1 MKYYFAF
8 LFAIVFLFTI
18 STQSSFSQET
28 KTIFVG
34 PNLVDCVGVGPQKCM
49 QIKDKENQM
58 WKNFYDKIEGFDFQP
73 GFSYKLTVE
82 VTEIENPPA
91 DASSKKYK
99 LIEVLEKN
107 SSTRHIPFRNLC
119 APGFVPLGEICVL
132 NDRCGPGAYA
142 GKICIMDNKAQPYLR
157 PHQQGMAG
165 IKTSSVICAEGLQ
178 LIFKYDASPTCVKP
192 DSVSKLESRGWFVQ
206 KPPVACTREYVPV
219 CGVDEKTY
227 GNLCTLEAEH
237 MGLKHNGECSEKI
250 IPKVCTLEWNPVCGK
265 DDKTYGNMCMLEGA
279 KIELK
284 HTGECFQLTE
294 FDLDD
299 QYSETQSIISKISS
313 QIYNGR
319 YNGELDLSDALNI
332 LNDGKEKL
340 QVLLDQYDSLGNDLK
355 TDRQIAMKFSTL
367 GKMGFASI
375 DSQIKIIENQ
385 IENQDS
391 GSE

>member
-1 MKYYFAF
+1 MKYCLTFIFALIF
-8 LFAIVFLFTI
+8 LSTI
-18 STQSSFSQET
+18 TAQLSFSQET

-34 PNLVDCVGVGPQKCM
+34 PNMVDCVGVGPQKCM
-49 QIKDKENQM
+49 QIKEKENEM
-58 WKNFYDKIEGFDFQP
+58 WKNFYDKIEGFDFQQ
-73 GFSYKLTVE
+73 GFSYKIAVE
-82 VTEIENPPA
+82 ITEIENPPA

-107 SSTRHIPFRNLC
+107 STNRHIPFRNLC

-142 GKICIMDNKAQPYLR
+142 GKICIMDNRVQPYLR
-157 PHQQGMAG
+157 PLQQGMAG
-165 IKTSSVICAEGLQ
+165 IETGSVICAEGLQ
-178 LIFKYDASPTCVKP
+178 LIFKYDASPSCVNP

-219 CGVDEKTY
+219 CGMDGKTY

-250 IPKVCTLEWNPVCGK
+250 FPKVCTLEWNPVCGI
-265 DDKTYGNMCMLEGA
+265 DGKTYGNMCMLEGA
-279 KIELK
+279 NIELK
-284 HTGECFQLTE
+284 HSGECFQLTE
-294 FDLDD
+294 FDLDK
-299 QYSETQSIISKISS
+299 QYGETQSAISKISS

-319 YNGELDLSDALNI
+319 YNGEVDLSEALDI
-332 LNDGKEKL
+332 LNEGKEKL
-340 QVLLDQYDSLGNDLK
+340 QLLLDQYDSLEDDLK

-367 GKMGFASI
+367 GRMGFASI

-385 IENQDS
+385 IENIDS
-391 GSE
+391 GLP